1 MILSSLLYIMLFFVA
16 AGIYFLL
23 PQRIRW
29 LFLLLF
35 GYYFYLY
42 WGIVPV
48 LVLLYVTAASYAAGL
63 VMGRP
68 LHGAVRKAVFVLS
81 VVCVLLPLVYFK
93 YAGFLAESAAGLL
106 DLFGVTFSK
115 SFSHVAVPT
124 GISFFTFLAVAYLVD
139 VYRTQVS
146 PEKNPG
152 VFALFISFFPIVLSG
167 PIERAGSLIPQLKQT
182 PGFDAEMVQEGLK
195 RFFFGLFK
203 KIVIA
208 DRLAMY
214 VNEVYGN
221 YDEYTGLALVLAI
234 YFYSFQIYCDFSGY
248 TDMAIGSAQIL
259 GINVMENFQ
268 RPYLARSIPDF
279 WRRWHISLSR
289 WLRDYI
295 YIPLGGNRVTRA
307 RLFFNIFVTFFI
319 CGLWHGANWTFVF
332 WGLLYCLYY
341 VVHHLTAKK
350 SRVFPTAPPA
360 KRPWLNETGKILLT
374 FHLVTFAWIFF
385 RSASMYD
392 AVALIAGVG
401 RGPFFSGSLDVGLG
415 VFNLVLSLVLVGCLI
430 VWEVLSESA
439 PLYIERVKQQTPLSV
454 KICIWAVFV
463 LSFFL
468 LGVFHGTDFIYFNF

>member
-23 PQRIRW
+23 PQRFRW

-42 WGIVPV
+42 WGVVPV
-48 LVLLYVTAASYAAGL
+48 LVLLYVTGASYAAGL
-63 VMGRP
+63 LMGRP
-68 LHGAVRKAVFVLS
+68 LHRAVRKAVFAAS
-81 VVCVLLPLVYFK
+81 VVCVLLPLLYFK
-93 YAGFLAESAAGLL
+93 YAGFLAESVSGLL
-106 DLFGVTFSK
+106 DLFGAAFSK
-115 SFSHVAVPT
+115 SFSPAVPT
-124 GISFFTFLAVAYLVD
+124 GISFFTFLAVAYLAD
-139 VYRTQVS
+139 VYKTQVS

-182 PGFDAEMVQEGLK
+182 PGFDPEMVKNGAK

-208 DRLAMY
+208 DRLALY

-221 YDEYTGLALVLAI
+221 ADEYTGLVLVIAV
-234 YFYSFQIYCDFSGY
+234 YFYAFQIYCDFSGY
-248 TDMAIGSAQIL
+248 TDMAVGSAQIL
-259 GINVMENFQ
+259 GIDVMENFQ

-295 YIPLGGNRVTRA
+295 YIPLGGNRVSRA
-307 RLFFNIFVTFFI
+307 RLFFNILVTFFI

-341 VVHHLTAKK
+341 VVHHLTTRKTQ
-350 SRVFPTAPPA
+350 VFPTESPA
-360 KRPWLNETGKILLT
+360 KKTWLNETAKIFVT

-385 RSASMYD
+385 RSESMYD
-392 AVALIAGVG
+392 AVALIAGIG
-401 RGPFFSGSLDVGLG
+401 EGPFLSGSLDVGLG
-415 VFNLVLSLVLVGCLI
+415 LFNLVLSLVLVGCLI

-439 PLYIERVKQQTPLSV
+439 PSFIERMKRLPLSV
-454 KICIWAVFV
+454 KICAWVVFV